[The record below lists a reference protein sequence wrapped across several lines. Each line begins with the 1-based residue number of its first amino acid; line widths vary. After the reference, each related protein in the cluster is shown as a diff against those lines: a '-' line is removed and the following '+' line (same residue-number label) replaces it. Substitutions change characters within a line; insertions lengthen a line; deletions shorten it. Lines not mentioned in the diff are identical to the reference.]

1 MNSTITFFSK
11 LTHWKEVLLLISP
24 IISLLISMQAAILGL
39 IILIGLDLLTGI
51 SRTLNEWG
59 IKPNPLKK
67 IFWKSIKS
75 YLLRKTW
82 RKAYEYGFGIVVVAV
97 FETLILG
104 STSISLMDRNF
115 SITELAIIIP
125 SVIEVWSIF
134 ENLENISKRNIL
146 KRLIYL
152 MPKGAQKF
160 FIKDKHEL

>member
-1 MNSTITFFSK
+1 MNSVTTFFTK
-11 LTHWKEVLLLISP
+11 LTHWKGALLLVSP

-39 IILIGLDLLTGI
+39 SILILIDLITGI

-59 IKPNPLKK
+59 VKFNPLKK

-75 YLLRKTW
+75 YLLRNTW

-104 STSISLMDRNF
+104 PTPISIMDRNF
-115 SITELAIIIP
+115 SMTELAIILP
-125 SVIEVWSIF
+125 SVIEIWSIF
-134 ENLENISKRNIL
+134 ENLENVTKGNIL
-146 KRLIYL
+146 KKLVYL

-160 FIKDKHEL
+160 FNKEKNES